1 MAYYV
6 AVPLD
11 SVDST
16 LAHYGVKRRSGRY
29 PWGSGDTPFQR
40 SGDFLSRVMEL
51 ESQGFTQKEIADAVY
66 VDNTTDLR
74 IYRRIAAHERQDVL
88 RAKARSLRDDGHSLQ
103 EIADIMGY
111 KNDSSVRTLL
121 NPDTTARKN
130 AGRSTANALKQIID
144 QKGMVDIGAGVEL
157 ELGISSETLQE
168 AQYILQGEYG
178 YNVYG
183 LSVGQATNPGKRTNI
198 KVITGP
204 DVTYGEAYKNLDNVE
219 SVMDYKPREFHSA
232 DGGKTFDKL
241 EYPAAISSDRVYIR
255 YPDEGGK
262 EMDGVLQIRRGVAD
276 LSLGDSHYAQVRIL
290 VDGTNYLK
298 GMAIYSDNIPDGY
311 DIVCNTSKPRDA
323 ARDRII
329 KPISTDDPKN
339 PFGALIMAGGQN
351 HYTDENGERKLG
363 AINKLKQEG
372 DWHEMSVSLS
382 SQFLSKQP
390 LKTVQRQLD
399 LSYAE
404 REAELAEIMSL
415 TNPTIRKKMLYDF
428 ADDCD
433 GAAVHLKAVGMPR
446 QRTQV
451 ILPLTDIK
459 ENEVFAPNFNDG
471 EQVALIRYPHA
482 GRFEIPILTVNN
494 KNKQGKSDIT
504 MNAKD
509 AIGIHPSV
517 AERLSGADFDGDTV
531 VVIPQSSKTRVMNAK
546 PLKDLENFDPH
557 VEYAYREGM
566 RVMQKSDIQKEMG
579 MISNLIND
587 MTLRGAPES
596 EIARAVKHS
605 MVVIDANKHKLDY
618 KRSEVENGI
627 SELKDRWQRSTTED
641 GEEKTGGASTII
653 SRRKQSVYIPERQ
666 GSGRI
671 DKETGEIIY
680 KESGRLYLGDK
691 GKKYADKL
699 VEEEIRKESRLLDP
713 ERAAD
718 LENIRRQSYA
728 KAEEAGLTGKKAKAY
743 ADNLV
748 EEAIRK
754 ESRLLDPDR
763 EVDLKRVKRG
773 AYEKAREAGYEEPA
787 QEKIPIMSAVKDA
800 RVLSSGHPI
809 EEEYADYANKL
820 KAMANRARK
829 EYANTKDNPK
839 DSAAAA
845 EYDEEVKSI
854 KAKIAVAATNAP
866 RERRAQILANAYV
879 HQITQEHPELLDKNH
894 KKELRRIKQRAIAD
908 ARDQVGAKGKDTRV
922 DISDREWEAI
932 SKNAIAG
939 STLNE
944 LMRYAD
950 ADKLRER
957 AMPKATTVVSSAKVA
972 QIKALS
978 ANGFSNADIA
988 ERTGL
993 SISTIHDYVSG

>member
-11 SVDST
+11 AVDST

-88 RAKARSLRDDGHSLQ
+88 RARARSLREDGKSLK

-130 AGRSTANALKQIID
+130 AGRSTANSLKQIID

-157 ELGISSETLQE
+157 ELGVSSETLLE
-168 AQYILQGEYG
+168 AQYILQGEHG

-204 DVTYGEAYKNLDNVE
+204 DVTYGEAYKNLDKVE

-241 EYPAAISSDRVYIR
+241 EYPSSISSDRVYIR

-390 LKTVQRQLD
+390 HKTVQRQLE

-504 MNAKD
+504 MSAKD

-517 AERLSGADFDGDTV
+517 AEQLSGADFDGDTV

-546 PLKDLENFDPH
+546 PLKDLKDFDPH

-579 MISNLIND
+579 MISNLITD

-618 KRSEVENGI
+618 KRSEIENGI
-627 SELKDRWQRSTTED
+627 SELKDRWQRRTTED

-671 DKETGEIIY
+671 DKETGEIVY
-680 KESGRLYLGDK
+680 KESGRTYLSDK

-699 VEEEIRKESRLLDP
+699 VDEATRKDPSLLEP
-713 ERAAD
+713 GREAD
-718 LENIRRQSYA
+718 LKKIRSDAYNKAMDDGYA
-728 KAEEAGLTGKKAKAY
+728 
-743 ADNLV
+743 
-748 EEAIRK
+748 
-754 ESRLLDPDR
+754 
-763 EVDLKRVKRG
+763 
-773 AYEKAREAGYEEPA
+773 EPA
-787 QEKIPIMSAVKDA
+787 QENIPIMSAVKDA

-820 KAMANRARK
+820 KAMANQARK
-829 EYANTKDNPK
+829 AYANTKDNPK

-957 AMPKATTVVSSAKVA
+957 AMPKATTVVSPAKVA

>member
-6 AVPLD
+6 AVPLAE
-11 SVDST
+11 VDTT

-51 ESQGFTQKEIADAVY
+51 ESQGFTQKEIANAVY

-88 RAKARSLRDDGHSLQ
+88 RAKARSLREDGKSLQ

-204 DVTYGEAYKNLDNVE
+204 DVTYGEAYKNLDKVE

-298 GMAIYSDNIPDGY
+298 GMAIYSDDIPEGY
-311 DIVCNTSKPRDA
+311 DIVCNTSKSRDA

-579 MISNLIND
+579 MISNLITD

-618 KRSEVENGI
+618 KRSEIENGI
-627 SELKDRWQRSTTED
+627 SELKDRWQRRTTED

-671 DKETGEIIY
+671 DKETGEVVY
-680 KESGRLYLGDK
+680 KESGRTYLGKK
-691 GKKYADKL
+691 GQAYVDKL
-699 VEEEIRKESRLLDP
+699 VDAAAKNDPSLLEP
-713 ERAAD
+713 GREAD
-718 LENIRRQSYA
+718 LKKIRSDAY
-728 KAEEAGLTGKKAKAY
+728 KKAM
-743 ADNLV
+743 D
-748 EEAIRK
+748 
-754 ESRLLDPDR
+754 D
-763 EVDLKRVKRG
+763 
-773 AYEKAREAGYEEPA
+773 GYGELAE
-787 QEKIPIMSAVKDA
+787 EKIPIMSAVKDA

-820 KAMANRARK
+820 KAMANQARK

-957 AMPKATTVVSSAKVA
+957 AMPKATTVVSPAKVA

>member
-144 QKGMVDIGAGVEL
+144 QKGMVDIGGGVEL

-204 DVTYGEAYKNLDNVE
+204 DVTYGEAYKNLDKVE

-363 AINKLKQEG
+363 AVNKLKQEG

-471 EQVALIRYPHA
+471 EQVALVRYPHA

-579 MISNLIND
+579 MISNLITD

-627 SELKDRWQRSTTED
+627 SELKDRWQRRTTED

-671 DKETGEIIY
+671 DNETGEIIY
-680 KESGRLYLGDK
+680 KESGRTYLGKK
-691 GKKYADKL
+691 GQAYVDKL
-699 VEEEIRKESRLLDP
+699 VDAATKSDPSLLEP
-713 ERAAD
+713 GREAD
-718 LENIRRQSYA
+718 LKKIRRDAYNKAIDDGYA
-728 KAEEAGLTGKKAKAY
+728 EQ
-743 ADNLV
+743 
-748 EEAIRK
+748 
-754 ESRLLDPDR
+754 
-763 EVDLKRVKRG
+763 
-773 AYEKAREAGYEEPA
+773 A

-820 KAMANRARK
+820 KAMANQARK

-957 AMPKATTVVSSAKVA
+957 AMPKATTVVSPAKVA

-993 SISTIHDYVSG
+993 SISTIHDYISG

>member
-11 SVDST
+11 AADST

-74 IYRRIAAHERQDVL
+74 IYRRIAAHERQDVIRA
-88 RAKARSLRDDGHSLQ
+88 RAKSLRDEGHSLQ

-204 DVTYGEAYKNLDNVE
+204 DVTYGEAYKNLDKVE

-262 EMDGVLQIRRGVAD
+262 ELDGVLQIRRGVAD

-298 GMAIYSDNIPDGY
+298 GMAIYSDNIPEGY

-390 LKTVQRQLD
+390 HKTVQRQLD

-579 MISNLIND
+579 MISNLITD
-587 MTLRGAPES
+587 MTLRGAPEP

-627 SELKDRWQRSTTED
+627 SELKDRWQRRTTED

-680 KESGRLYLGDK
+680 KESGRTYLGKK
-691 GKKYADKL
+691 GQTYVDKL
-699 VEEEIRKESRLLDP
+699 VDAATKSDPSLLEP
-713 ERAAD
+713 GREAD
-718 LENIRRQSYA
+718 LKKIRRDAYNKAIDDGYA
-728 KAEEAGLTGKKAKAY
+728 EQ
-743 ADNLV
+743 
-748 EEAIRK
+748 
-754 ESRLLDPDR
+754 
-763 EVDLKRVKRG
+763 
-773 AYEKAREAGYEEPA
+773 A

-809 EEEYADYANKL
+809 EEEYAEYANKL
-820 KAMANRARK
+820 KAMANQARK

-950 ADKLRER
+950 ADKIRER
-957 AMPKATTVVSSAKVA
+957 AMPKATTVVSPAKVA

>member
-6 AVPLD
+6 AVPLAD
-11 SVDST
+11 VDTT

-88 RAKARSLRDDGHSLQ
+88 RAKARSLREDGKSLQ

-204 DVTYGEAYKNLDNVE
+204 DVTYGEAYKNLDKVE
-219 SVMDYKPREFHSA
+219 SVMDYKPREFHST

-262 EMDGVLQIRRGVAD
+262 EMDGVLQIRRGVSD

-298 GMAIYSDNIPDGY
+298 GMAIYSDNIPEGY
-311 DIVCNTSKPRDA
+311 DIVCNTSKSRDA

-579 MISNLIND
+579 MISNLITD

-627 SELKDRWQRSTTED
+627 SELKDRWQRRTTED

-680 KESGRLYLGDK
+680 KESGRTYLGKK
-691 GKKYADKL
+691 GQAYVDKL
-699 VEEEIRKESRLLDP
+699 VDAATKNDPSLLEP
-713 ERAAD
+713 GREAD
-718 LENIRRQSYA
+718 LKKIRRDAYN
-728 KAEEAGLTGKKAKAY
+728 KAM
-743 ADNLV
+743 D
-748 EEAIRK
+748 
-754 ESRLLDPDR
+754 D
-763 EVDLKRVKRG
+763 
-773 AYEKAREAGYEEPA
+773 GYGELA

-800 RVLSSGHPI
+800 RTLSSGHPI

-839 DSAAAA
+839 DSAAAS

-957 AMPKATTVVSSAKVA
+957 AMPKATTTVSDAKVA

-993 SISTIHDYVSG
+993 SISTIHNYVSG

>member
-6 AVPLD
+6 AAPLD
-11 SVDST
+11 SVDSA

-204 DVTYGEAYKNLDNVE
+204 DVTYGEAFKNLDKVE
-219 SVMDYKPREFHSA
+219 SVMDYKPREFHST
-232 DGGKTFDKL
+232 DGGKSFDKL

-627 SELKDRWQRSTTED
+627 SELKDRWQRRTTED

-680 KESGRLYLGDK
+680 KESGRTYLGKK
-691 GKKYADKL
+691 GQAYVQKL
-699 VEEEIRKESRLLDP
+699 IDEATSKDPSLLEP
-713 ERAAD
+713 GREAD
-718 LENIRRQSYA
+718 LKKIRRDAYNKAMDDGYA
-728 KAEEAGLTGKKAKAY
+728 EL
-743 ADNLV
+743 
-748 EEAIRK
+748 
-754 ESRLLDPDR
+754 
-763 EVDLKRVKRG
+763 
-773 AYEKAREAGYEEPA
+773 A

-829 EYANTKDNPK
+829 EYANTKDNTK

-950 ADKLRER
+950 ADKLREH
-957 AMPKATTVVSSAKVA
+957 AMPKATTTVSDAKIA

-993 SISTIHDYVSG
+993 SISTIHDYISG

>member
-6 AVPLD
+6 AVPLAE
-11 SVDST
+11 VDTT

-51 ESQGFTQKEIADAVY
+51 ESQGFTQKEIADACY
-66 VDNTTDLR
+66 CDNTTDLR

-88 RAKARSLRDDGHSLQ
+88 RAKARSLRDEGKSLQ

-121 NPDTTARKN
+121 NADTTARKN
-130 AGRSTANALKQIID
+130 AGRSTANTLKRIID
-144 QKGMVDIGAGVEL
+144 EKGMVDIGAGVEL

-204 DVTYGEAYKNLDNVE
+204 DVTYGEAYKNLDNVQ
-219 SVMDYKPREFHSA
+219 SVVDYKPREFHSA

-298 GMAIYSDNIPDGY
+298 GMAIYSDNIPEGY
-311 DIVCNTSKPRDA
+311 DIVCNTSKSRDA

-627 SELKDRWQRSTTED
+627 SELKDRWQRRTTED

-680 KESGRLYLGDK
+680 KESGRTYI
-691 GKKYADKL
+691 GKKGQAYVDKL
-699 VEEEIRKESRLLDP
+699 VDAATKSDPSLLEP
-713 ERAAD
+713 GREAD
-718 LENIRRQSYA
+718 LKKIRRDAYNKAIDDGYA
-728 KAEEAGLTGKKAKAY
+728 EQ
-743 ADNLV
+743 
-748 EEAIRK
+748 
-754 ESRLLDPDR
+754 
-763 EVDLKRVKRG
+763 
-773 AYEKAREAGYEEPA
+773 A

-957 AMPKATTVVSSAKVA
+957 AMPKATTVVSPAKVA

>member
-1 MAYYV
+1 MAIYL
-6 AVPLD
+6 AVPLSSFD
-11 SVDST
+11 SLGTASENGL

-40 SGDFLSRVMEL
+40 SGDFLSRVSDL
-51 ESQGFTQKEIADAVY
+51 EKEGLSQKEIAELCY
-66 VDNTTDLR
+66 CDNTTDLR
-74 IYRRIAAHERQDVL
+74 IYKRIAAHERQDVL
-88 RAKARSLRDDGHSLQ
+88 RARARSLREEGKSLQ
-103 EIADIMGY
+103 EIANIMGY

-121 NPDTTARKN
+121 NADTTARKN
-130 AGRSTANALKQIID
+130 AGRSTANALKRIID
-144 QKGMVDIGAGVEL
+144 EKGMVDIGAGVEL
-157 ELGISSETLQE
+157 ELGVSSETLQE

-198 KVITGP
+198 RVITGP
-204 DVTYGEAYKNLDNVE
+204 DVTYGDAYKNIDNVQ

-241 EYPAAISSDRVYIR
+241 EYPASISADRVYIR

-262 EMDGVLQIRRGVAD
+262 EMDGVLQIRRGVPD

-298 GMAIYSDNIPDGY
+298 GMALYSDDIPEGY

-323 ARDRII
+323 SRDRII
-329 KPISTDDPKN
+329 KPISKDDPNN

-372 DWHEMSVSLS
+372 DWHEMSVNLS

-390 LKTVQRQLD
+390 HKTVQRQLD

-404 REAELAEIMSL
+404 REAEFEEIMSL

-494 KNKQGKSDIT
+494 KNKQGKNNIT
-504 MNAKD
+504 MSAKD
-509 AIGIHPSV
+509 AVGIHPSV

-531 VVIPQSSKTRVMNAK
+531 VVIPQSDKTRVVNAK

-557 VEYAYREGM
+557 VQYAYREGM

-579 MISNLIND
+579 MISNLITD

-627 SELKDRWQRSTTED
+627 SELKDRWQRRTTED
-641 GEEKTGGASTII
+641 GEEKSGGASTII
-653 SRRKQSVYIPERQ
+653 SRRKQNVYIPERQ

-671 DKETGEIIY
+671 DKETGEVTY
-680 KESGRLYLGDK
+680 KESGRMYLGDK
-691 GKKYADKL
+691 GKRYAQKL
-699 VEEEIRKESRLLDP
+699 IDEATKNDPTLLDP
-713 ERAAD
+713 GREAD
-718 LENIRRQSYA
+718 LKRIRRQAYD
-728 KAEEAGLTGKKAKAY
+728 KAK
-743 ADNLV
+743 
-748 EEAIRK
+748 EM
-754 ESRLLDPDR
+754 
-763 EVDLKRVKRG
+763 
-773 AYEKAREAGYEEPA
+773 GYEEPA
-787 QEKIPIMSAVKDA
+787 QEKVPIMSVVKDA
-800 RVLSSGHPI
+800 RTLSSGHPI

-820 KAMANRARK
+820 KAMANTARK
-829 EYANTKDNPK
+829 EYANTKDNKK
-839 DSAAAA
+839 DTEAAA
-845 EYDEEVKSI
+845 EYSEEVKSI

-866 RERRAQILANAYV
+866 RERRAQIIANAYV
-879 HQITQEHPELLDKNH
+879 HQITQEHPELLDKDH
-894 KKELRRIKQRAIAD
+894 KKELRRIKQRAISE
-908 ARDQVGAKGKDTRV
+908 ARDQVGAKGKNTRV

-932 SKNAIAG
+932 SKNAISG

-957 AMPKATTVVSSAKVA
+957 AMPKATTTVSAAKAA

-978 ANGFSNADIA
+978 ANGFSNAEIA

>member
-6 AVPLD
+6 AVPLAE
-11 SVDST
+11 VDTT

-88 RAKARSLRDDGHSLQ
+88 RAKARSLRDDGHSLK

-130 AGRSTANALKQIID
+130 AGCSTANALKQIID

-204 DVTYGEAYKNLDNVE
+204 DVTYGEAYKNLDKVE
-219 SVMDYKPREFHSA
+219 SVMDYKPREFHST

-298 GMAIYSDNIPDGY
+298 GMAIYSDNIPEGY
-311 DIVCNTSKPRDA
+311 DIVCNTSKSRDA

-471 EQVALIRYPHA
+471 EQVALVRYPHA

-579 MISNLIND
+579 MISNLITD

-627 SELKDRWQRSTTED
+627 SELKDRWQRRTTED

-680 KESGRLYLGDK
+680 KESGRIYLGKK
-691 GKKYADKL
+691 GQAYVDKL
-699 VEEEIRKESRLLDP
+699 VDAATKSDPSLLEP
-713 ERAAD
+713 GREAD
-718 LENIRRQSYA
+718 LKKIRRDAYNKAIDDGYA
-728 KAEEAGLTGKKAKAY
+728 EQ
-743 ADNLV
+743 
-748 EEAIRK
+748 
-754 ESRLLDPDR
+754 
-763 EVDLKRVKRG
+763 
-773 AYEKAREAGYEEPA
+773 A

-820 KAMANRARK
+820 KAMANQARK
-829 EYANTKDNPK
+829 EYASTKDNPK

-957 AMPKATTVVSSAKVA
+957 AMPKATTTVSDAKVA

>member
-1 MAYYV
+1 
-6 AVPLD
+6 
-11 SVDST
+11 
-16 LAHYGVKRRSGRY
+16 
-29 PWGSGDTPFQR
+29 
-40 SGDFLSRVMEL
+40 
-51 ESQGFTQKEIADAVY
+51 
-66 VDNTTDLR
+66 
-74 IYRRIAAHERQDVL
+74 
-88 RAKARSLRDDGHSLQ
+88 
-103 EIADIMGY
+103 
-111 KNDSSVRTLL
+111 
-121 NPDTTARKN
+121 
-130 AGRSTANALKQIID
+130 
-144 QKGMVDIGAGVEL
+144 
-157 ELGISSETLQE
+157 
-168 AQYILQGEYG
+168 
-178 YNVYG
+178 
-183 LSVGQATNPGKRTNI
+183 
-198 KVITGP
+198 
-204 DVTYGEAYKNLDNVE
+204 
-219 SVMDYKPREFHSA
+219 
-232 DGGKTFDKL
+232 
-241 EYPAAISSDRVYIR
+241 
-255 YPDEGGK
+255 
-262 EMDGVLQIRRGVAD
+262 
-276 LSLGDSHYAQVRIL
+276 
-290 VDGTNYLK
+290 
-298 GMAIYSDNIPDGY
+298 
-311 DIVCNTSKPRDA
+311 
-323 ARDRII
+323 
-329 KPISTDDPKN
+329 
-339 PFGALIMAGGQN
+339 
-351 HYTDENGERKLG
+351 
-363 AINKLKQEG
+363 
-372 DWHEMSVSLS
+372 
-382 SQFLSKQP
+382 
-390 LKTVQRQLD
+390 
-399 LSYAE
+399 
-404 REAELAEIMSL
+404 
-415 TNPTIRKKMLYDF
+415 
-428 ADDCD
+428 
-433 GAAVHLKAVGMPR
+433 MPR

-471 EQVALIRYPHA
+471 EQVALVRYPHA

-546 PLKDLENFDPH
+546 PLKDLEDFDPH

-579 MISNLIND
+579 MISNLITD

-618 KRSEVENGI
+618 KRSEVDNGI
-627 SELKDRWQRSTTED
+627 SELKDRWQRRTTED

-680 KESGRLYLGDK
+680 KESGRTYLGKK
-691 GKKYADKL
+691 GQAYVQKL
-699 VEEEIRKESRLLDP
+699 IDEATRKDPSLLEP
-713 ERAAD
+713 GREAD
-718 LENIRRQSYA
+718 LKKIRRDAYNKAMDDGYA
-728 KAEEAGLTGKKAKAY
+728 EQ
-743 ADNLV
+743 
-748 EEAIRK
+748 
-754 ESRLLDPDR
+754 
-763 EVDLKRVKRG
+763 
-773 AYEKAREAGYEEPA
+773 A

-800 RVLSSGHPI
+800 RALSSGHPI

-820 KAMANRARK
+820 KAMANQARK

-932 SKNAIAG
+932 SKNAVAG

-957 AMPKATTVVSSAKVA
+957 AMPKATTVVSPAKVA

-993 SISTIHDYVSG
+993 SISTIHDYVSC